1 MTDTPAKA
9 TFASLN
15 LPAYLQKA
23 LDDVGYEVPSD
34 IQTKTIPPLL
44 EGCDVIGQAQT
55 GTGKTAAFALP
66 ILAKIDCRKKQT
78 QCLVLAPTRELAIQV
93 AEAFQS
99 YARHMPGFQV
109 APIYGGTDYRTQLK
123 QLERGAQVIVG
134 TPGRVM
140 DHMRKGSLKLDN
152 LAHLVLD
159 EADEMLRMGF
169 IDDVEWVMS
178 QLPEKRQIALFSA
191 TMPTAIR
198 RIASDYLQDPQH
210 ITVTQKTVTATSIR
224 QRVWMISGASK
235 LDGLT
240 RILEVEDFDG
250 LIIFARTKIATTELA
265 DKLQARG
272 FAAAALNGDMAQ
284 SAREQVISQLK
295 KGRLDIVVATDVA
308 ARGLDVD
315 RVTHVVN
322 YDIPQDPE
330 AYVHRI
336 GRTGRA
342 GRKGEAILFAAN
354 REQRLLRMIERTT
367 GQPIELMRLPTAS
380 DVADAKAEKIRDQ
393 IAIGLKRKGLD
404 TAKEFVFHLAD
415 QLEVSASDIAAVLA
429 MELGYAQKRAQ
440 PEVLDSDIREQSSD
454 RRGDRPER
462 SHKRKP
468 AGNKPPKGK
477 AKAKKR
483 DNAKAPAK
491 PRRSPKAAE
500 QDGARKPRKRKANSS
515 SF

>member
-1 MTDTPAKA
+1 
-9 TFASLN
+9 
-15 LPAYLQKA
+15 
-23 LDDVGYEVPSD
+23 
-34 IQTKTIPPLL
+34 
-44 EGCDVIGQAQT
+44 
-55 GTGKTAAFALP
+55 
-66 ILAKIDCRKKQT
+66 
-78 QCLVLAPTRELAIQV
+78 
-93 AEAFQS
+93 
-99 YARHMPGFQV
+99 
-109 APIYGGTDYRTQLK
+109 
-123 QLERGAQVIVG
+123 
-134 TPGRVM
+134 
-140 DHMRKGSLKLDN
+140 
-152 LAHLVLD
+152 
-159 EADEMLRMGF
+159 
-169 IDDVEWVMS
+169 
-178 QLPEKRQIALFSA
+178 
-191 TMPTAIR
+191 
-198 RIASDYLQDPQH
+198 
-210 ITVTQKTVTATSIR
+210 
-224 QRVWMISGASK
+224 
-235 LDGLT
+235 
-240 RILEVEDFDG
+240 
-250 LIIFARTKIATTELA
+250 
-265 DKLQARG
+265 
-272 FAAAALNGDMAQ
+272 MAQ

-440 PEVLDSDIREQSSD
+440 PEVLDSDIREPSSD

-468 AGNKPPKGK
+468 AGNKPKGK